1 MRRLTY
7 LIAVALLAILI
18 LAPNAG
24 AQQNRTVSIQD
35 FNFSPASITVK
46 PGTTVTWI
54 NQGQANHTVTHNG
67 GAFDS
72 GTLHPGQSYSHKFN
86 KAGSYDYHCE
96 IHSSMR
102 GTIVVGG

>member
-7 LIAVALLAILI
+7 LIAAALLAILI

-24 AQQNRTVSIQD
+24 AQQKQTVSIRD

-46 PGTTVTWI
+46 PGTTVTWV
-54 NQGQANHTVTHNG
+54 NQGQAHHTVTHNG

-102 GTIVVGG
+102 GTIIVGG